1 MKYLKWMY
9 NDTSNQNNFKYNI
22 NGVTIADN
30 WNPDAQFD
38 QTGGFNFTNEE
49 NALRWISRGDTLYD
63 VTIPDDG
70 EIINVHNIK
79 TPNGIFRTNK
89 IILTNPRKISDE
101 LTLELYKKSKMPEY
115 TLFESL
121 AYLALNGCIN
131 TCLTIIREQI
141 NLTNVRLAM
150 NEYIGVKKNENQN
163 TECYEKVL
171 SILGEIENY
180 LYICLTI
187 NKAPFIKKLTND
199 NIINLTGQ
207 SGSGKSTY
215 AKKNYNS
222 DSYLIIDTDDI
233 LNNSRFNNSS
243 PINKEI
249 GTYLRTKYQ
258 NLPNLHNDFDLIYQE
273 IINYCQKYSD
283 KIIVID
289 CAQFH
294 EIKDISILKGKIIIL
309 RTCID
314 ECYKRCLD
322 RWKLNN
328 PNSSNEEFSKYKE
341 RKKSLY
347 TWYKGTNTLL
357 KKIDHLK

>member
-9 NDTSNQNNFKYNI
+9 NDKSEHNDFKFKI
-22 NGVTIADN
+22 DEVIVAEN
-30 WNPDAQFD
+30 WHPDADFNN
-38 QTGGFNFTNEE
+38 TGGFNFTNEE

-63 VTIPDDG
+63 VTIPEDG
-70 EIINVHNIK
+70 EVINVHNIK
-79 TPNGIFRTNK
+79 TPNGIFRSNK
-89 IILTNPRKISDE
+89 IIISNPRKVSDE

-121 AYLALNGCIN
+121 AFLALKGCFN
-131 TCLTIIREQI
+131 TCLTIIRERI
-141 NLTNVRLAM
+141 TKDNVALAI
-150 NEYIGVKKNENQN
+150 NEYIGVKKQDNQDI
-163 TECYEKVL
+163 ECYEKVL
-171 SILGEIENY
+171 SILGEIEND

-187 NKAPFIKKLTND
+187 NKDPFIKKLSND

-314 ECYKRCLD
+314 ECYNRCLN

-328 PNSSNEEFSKYKE
+328 PNSSIEEFSKYKE

>member
-9 NDTSNQNNFKYNI
+9 NDTSNQNDFKYNI

-101 LTLELYKKSKMPEY
+101 LTLELYQKANMPDY

-150 NEYIGVKKNENQN
+150 NEYIGVKKRENQN

-171 SILGEIENY
+171 SILGEIEND
-180 LYICLTI
+180 LYICIPI
-187 NKAPFIKKLTND
+187 NKEPYIKKITND
-199 NIINLTGQ
+199 NIINVTGQ
-207 SGSGKSTY
+207 SGSGKTTY
-215 AKKNYNS
+215 IKETYSNDN
-222 DSYLIIDTDDI
+222 YLIIDTDDI
-233 LNNSRFNNSS
+233 FNETRYNNSTK
-243 PINKEI
+243 INKEL
-249 GTYLRTKYQ
+249 GTYFRTKYKT
-258 NLPNLHNDFDLIYQE
+258 LPNLHENFDLIYQE
-273 IINYCQKYSD
+273 IINYCQTYSN
-283 KIIVID
+283 KTIIID

-294 EIKDISILKGKIIIL
+294 EIKDISILKGTIIVI

-314 ECYKRCLD
+314 ECYQRCLN
-322 RWKLNN
+322 RWKSNN
-328 PNSSNEEFSKYKE
+328 PNYIEEEYQKYAI
-341 RKKSLY
+341 RKKSIY

-357 KKIDHLK
+357 KKLNNLK

>member
-9 NDTSNQNNFKYNI
+9 NDTSNQNDFKYNI

-89 IILTNPRKISDE
+89 IILTKPRKISDE
-101 LTLELYKKSKMPEY
+101 LTLELYKKANMPEY

-121 AYLALNGCIN
+121 AFLALKGCFN
-131 TCLTIIREQI
+131 TCLTIIRERI
-141 NLTNVRLAM
+141 TKDNVALAM
-150 NEYIGVKKNENQN
+150 NEYIGVKKKDNQDI
-163 TECYEKVL
+163 ECYEKVL
-171 SILGEIENY
+171 SILGEIEND

-187 NKAPFIKKLTND
+187 NKDPFIKKLSND

-233 LNNSRFNNSS
+233 LNNSRLNNSS

-294 EIKDISILKGKIIIL
+294 EIKDISILKGTIIVI

-314 ECYKRCLD
+314 ECYQRCLN
-322 RWKLNN
+322 RWKSNN
-328 PNSSNEEFSKYKE
+328 PNYIEEEYQKYAI
-341 RKKSLY
+341 RKKSIY

-357 KKIDHLK
+357 KKLNNLK